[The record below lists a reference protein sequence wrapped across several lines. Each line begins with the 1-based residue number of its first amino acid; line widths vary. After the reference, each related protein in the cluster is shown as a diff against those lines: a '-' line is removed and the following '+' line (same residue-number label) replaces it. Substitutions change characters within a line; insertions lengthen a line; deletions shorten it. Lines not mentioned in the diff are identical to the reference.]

1 MKQLFLLSQ
10 ASKKAF
16 IVTFCLLLFPN
27 ALPSA
32 RAANSRDVNGTTEQ
46 GLILAQATPTTSAN
60 TTPKKTDG
68 ADSEETTDA
77 TDTANTKGLTTYNLE
92 FNRSPI
98 VGNRMRLRGIYSE
111 ARLGFTRPRGWKL
124 GNGAGSL
131 QALIRFQH
139 SPSLYASRSNL
150 TVLVNGRSVG
160 STPLNRKQSQVGQ
173 LLVNI
178 PPNILQD
185 YNELTVV
192 GQQNNSPEC
201 SDPNSPDLW
210 TEILPDSKITFKY
223 QREPLAL
230 NFSRYPFP
238 IFDDLGLET
247 NKIVYL
253 QPSQASASWLTAAGR
268 FQAALGRLADFRPI
282 ETTMVPSITGI
293 KESERLV
300 IIGTP
305 SEQPALAEF
314 KDLPLKISG
323 GQVLDS
329 SNNPIPQERG
339 VLILASSKKEGGAP
353 VLIITGNSAKAVEK
367 AARFL
372 SQPDLRK
379 MGTGQVVYVDQIKET
394 TTPGPRQW
402 PRHLPESNT
411 FKLSDLKASV
421 NNEPFKDVT
430 VRGAGAPAVD
440 IDFRALPDDRFIRG
454 SSMNLVYSY
463 GPQVNPRTSAVQ
475 VFLDGNF
482 IGGARLTN
490 ESGESNKS
498 LKVDLPANLIKPDS
512 KLQVFFRMNAREAFD
527 RQKCVFAPDQQLTG
541 TVHADTSFDLKRE
554 TSVQLPDLNLLKFGY
569 PFAAPQDLSRTAV
582 IMPQNPSTTDMLTML
597 EFSERLGRLSKADSI
612 KFDVYTQENIPETVR
627 KEDNLVAIGV
637 GNKFPLPDALKN
649 SGFNL
654 GQQFGRGSAQ
664 ASVVTPQDEQGMIKQ
679 VISPWNNQ
687 RVVLALTA
695 QKETGLERVRQVLN
709 QDPWF
714 FQLKQDTVLISSD
727 KKDPAPYDSDAF
739 QLAFFENSPS
749 VSRVEETTPL
759 SKISRLIQDN
769 WLLLIVGI
777 LGSSLLLFGIVQL
790 YLKRLNT
797 DERS

>member
-10 ASKKAF
+10 ISKKAF
-16 IVTFCLLLFPN
+16 VVTFCLLLFPN

-32 RAANSRDVNGTTEQ
+32 RAANSKDVTGVTPE
-46 GLILAQATPTTSAN
+46 LILAQATPTTQTS
-60 TTPKKTDG
+60 KKTDSVN
-68 ADSEETTDA
+68 SEETTNA
-77 TDTANTKGLTTYNLE
+77 KGLSTYNLE

-98 VGNRMRLRGIYSE
+98 VGNQMRLRGIYSE
-111 ARLGFTRPRGWKL
+111 ARLGFTRPRGWKIES
-124 GNGAGSL
+124 GTGTV

-178 PPNILQD
+178 PPSILQD

-201 SDPNSPDLW
+201 SDPGSPDLW
-210 TEILPDSKITFKY
+210 TEILPDSKIIFKY
-223 QREPLAL
+223 QKQPLAL

-238 IFDDLGLET
+238 VFDDLGLET

-253 QPSQASASWLTAAGR
+253 QPSSPASASWLTAAGR

-282 ETTMVPSITGI
+282 ETSMVSSVTGV
-293 KESERLV
+293 KDSERLV

-305 SEQPALAEF
+305 SEQPALAEL
-314 KDLPLKISG
+314 KDLPLKIAG
-323 GQVLDS
+323 GQVLDG
-329 SNNPIPQERG
+329 SNNPVPQDRG

-353 VLIITGNSAKAVEK
+353 VVIVTGNSSKAVEK

-372 SQPDLRK
+372 AQPDLRK
-379 MGTGQVVYVDQIKET
+379 MGTGQVVYVDQVKET
-394 TTPGPRQW
+394 TTPGVRQW
-402 PRHLPESNT
+402 PRYLPEANS
-411 FKLSDLKASV
+411 FKLSDLRTSI
-421 NNEPFKDVT
+421 NNERFKDVT

-440 IDFRALPDDRFIRG
+440 IDFRALPDDRFVRG

-482 IGGARLTN
+482 IGGARLTS

-498 LKVDLPANLIKPDS
+498 LKVDLPANLVKPDS

-527 RQKCVFAPDQQLTG
+527 REKCVFAPDQQLTG

-569 PFAAPQDLSRTAV
+569 PFAAPQDLSRTAI
-582 IMPQNPSTTDMLTML
+582 IMPQNPSATDMLTL
-597 EFSERLGRLSKADSI
+597 LGFTERLGRLSKADAV
-612 KFDVYTQENIPETVR
+612 KLDVYTQDNIPETVR

-637 GNKFPLPDALKN
+637 RDKFPLPDALKAP
-649 SGFNL
+649 GFNL
-654 GQQFGRGSAQ
+654 SQQFIRGTAQ
-664 ASVVTPQDEQGMIKQ
+664 ASVVTPQDTQGMIKQ
-679 VISPWNNQ
+679 VISPWNSQ

-695 QKETGLERVRQVLN
+695 QTETGLERVRQVLN

-727 KKDPAPYDSDAF
+727 KKDPVSYDPDAF
-739 QLAFFENSPS
+739 QLAFFEDSPS
-749 VSRVEETTPL
+749 VSRVENTSLL
-759 SKISRLIQDN
+759 SKISRLIQEN
-769 WLLLIVGI
+769 WVLLIVGI

-790 YLKRLNT
+790 YLKRLPT
-797 DERS
+797 EERK